1 MKREEELE
9 KDWHREYLRKEKTS
23 IPSKGKDYETASS
36 SINQGFQGINSGNDH
51 SPSELI
57 FTNYHCCHQSPSHV
71 SYYRGQDASK
81 IMQPDNCHMNA
92 RNDQNHEHHWSALQ
106 IQQWNE
112 ETNQGYA
119 IADEENLLKIN
130 DALLTDELAEMI
142 VKGQIERVT
151 PQVFDRFFMDEG
163 TLRNVVFELMEHIQ
177 LDQWIAVLRDTSL
190 EPIPPLV
197 LNAIFH
203 EFI

>member
-1 MKREEELE
+1 
-9 KDWHREYLRKEKTS
+9 
-23 IPSKGKDYETASS
+23 
-36 SINQGFQGINSGNDH
+36 
-51 SPSELI
+51 
-57 FTNYHCCHQSPSHV
+57 
-71 SYYRGQDASK
+71 
-81 IMQPDNCHMNA
+81 MNA